1 MYECPNCG
9 QNLKFDIAR
18 QQMHCDYCD
27 TVMDPYAIT
36 EKHSA
41 REVVDPAYTGTNA
54 AKIDEAANAK
64 PIETMQVHIYTCP
77 QCGGEIVGDVNEAM
91 VFCSFCGASTPL
103 NERMTNI
110 RRPEI
115 IIPFK
120 KTKEDCAREYKKL
133 LTKAMFAPKE
143 LKDPKN
149 ISGFRAIY
157 MPYWVYDFTRNAAI
171 TYSGKHCYHRGNYDY
186 TDHYKVTTNVSM
198 QYNGV
203 NYDASSSFS
212 DNLSQAISPYEAKE
226 AKPFTTAF
234 MSGFYA
240 DTMDVEPSVYEK
252 EAKDIVC
259 DHAADAIMQ
268 QQRSSKYTVEKES
281 VKKALD
287 PRTNKSV
294 LAMFPVWFMSYKTTD
309 KKGKERVLYSVING
323 QTGKAAADIPVD
335 IRKYVIGSL
344 ILAIPLFIVFNM
356 FLQLRPMF
364 LSIAAAVISIICMI
378 SLYAQSSQ
386 IAAKEMGSD
395 DAGLSSINKR
405 NKEYKQALKTREK
418 WEAKSIWKAN
428 AAFFFVP
435 IILCALLILFKPVHD
450 AYYYVTVIISGV
462 CDCFMLTDIM
472 RRYNKLA
479 TRPLPQFKKKGGDDS
494 ANITGN
500 I

>member
-36 EKHSA
+36 EKHTA
-41 REVVDPAYTGTNA
+41 REVVDPAYTG
-54 AKIDEAANAK
+54 EAVEGENVEAGKK
-64 PIETMQVHIYTCP
+64 PVETMQVHIYTCP

-115 IIPFK
+115 IIPFQ
-120 KTKEDCAREYKKL
+120 KTKEDCAKEYKRL
-133 LTKAMFAPKE
+133 LNKALFAPKE

-171 TYSGKHCYHRGNYDY
+171 TYAGKHCYHRGNYDY
-186 TDHYKVTTNVSM
+186 TDHYKITTNISM

-212 DNLSQAISPYEAKE
+212 DNLSQAISPYEAKA

-240 DTMDVEPSVYEK
+240 DTMDVEPSVYER

-259 DHAADAIMQ
+259 EHAAEMVIQKQKARD
-268 QQRSSKYTVEKES
+268 YTIERDS
-281 VKKALD
+281 VKRALD
-287 PRTNKSV
+287 PKTHKSV

-335 IRKYVIGSL
+335 IRKYLIGSL
-344 ILAIPLFIVFNM
+344 ILAIPLFILFNM
-356 FLQLRPMF
+356 VLQFRPIT
-364 LSIAAAVISIICMI
+364 LVVIAAIICIACMV
-378 SLYAQSSQ
+378 SLWSQSSK

-395 DAGLSSINKR
+395 DAGLSSINR
-405 NKEYKQALKTREK
+405 NNKEYKKALKTREK

-428 AAFFFVP
+428 AAFFLTP
-435 IILCALLILFKPVHD
+435 LILCALLVLFKPVQD
-450 AYYYVTVIISGV
+450 TYYYVCVIISGV

-494 ANITGN
+494 ANINGN